1 MFILISIGLII
12 LVNLPFVIL
21 YLKKKNQP
29 VSTKDDKSKSILNI
43 YIKTETEQAF
53 IYTYNTKLQNWSF
66 AIIVFIIAFFR
77 GFVWSIATFAWLMF
91 FSILAACSKESQ
103 EIKKAMKNG
112 NVTVSGNKFP
122 IKNPLTVIINKDQP
136 FIN

>member
-1 MFILISIGLII
+1 
-12 LVNLPFVIL
+12 LVICYYSF
-21 YLKKKNQP
+21 
-29 VSTKDDKSKSILNI
+29 
-43 YIKTETEQAF
+43 
-53 IYTYNTKLQNWSF
+53 YNC
-66 AIIVFIIAFFR
+66 IFR
-77 GFVWSIATFAWLMF
+77 GFVWSIATFAWLKF

-103 EIKKAMKNG
+103 EIKKAMKND

>member
-21 YLKKKNQP
+21 YFKKKNQP

-66 AIIVFIIAFFR
+66 AIIVFIIAFLEVLFGQLR
-77 GFVWSIATFAWLMF
+77 LLHG
-91 FSILAACSKESQ
+91 
-103 EIKKAMKNG
+103 
-112 NVTVSGNKFP
+112 
-122 IKNPLTVIINKDQP
+122 
-136 FIN
+136 